1 MSLVYPICNPSRR
14 AALKPAQQIFL
25 RSPSGAGQTQPM
37 FQRPFLWRAA
47 PRTLLALSLWF
58 DGGLLA
64 GAVGAADLAVCRARD
79 CTNNPLEATRY
90 QARISADRAAD
101 DLSAKYMQTFLGV
114 YILRYNHPNTGQ
126 HAFHYDSGL
135 GF

>member
-1 MSLVYPICNPSRR
+1 MIQRQL
-14 AALKPAQQIFL
+14 AAAMASAM
-25 RSPSGAGQTQPM
+25 RSASE
-37 FQRPFLWRAA
+37 F
-47 PRTLLALSLWF
+47 
-58 DGGLLA
+58 LA

-101 DLSAKYMQTFLGV
+101 DLSAKDMQTFLGV